1 MISQRISLLIACNP
15 PEIVDHNSFGR
26 GSYFEP
32 FWDHLNGIIG
42 GKLNQSYAKTRILWD
57 SAWHT
62 KNLLIFLEAFDLDEF
77 KKSEKSLIELKRE
90 TTQYFCAR
98 VSLEPSLSQAYK
110 VFRNSKILRSE
121 GS

>member
-62 KNLLIFLEAFDLDEF
+62 KNPQIFLEAFDLGRE
-77 KKSEKSLIELKRE
+77 KKSEKSLIELKG
-90 TTQYFCAR
+90 
-98 VSLEPSLSQAYK
+98 QAH
-110 VFRNSKILRSE
+110 VTLMTLAKIENLFFQMIF
-121 GS
+121 